1 MGILSNTLWAKNHI
15 INNWVASI
23 LGGSNINLNEYN
35 IYQSFQRAYAKETQT
50 KKEPKVGDVTVM
62 VVGNWKLEVSP
73 RLCQN
78 ESSVFFFFFPEIA
91 SYGLFY
97 LPLLWALLI
106 AQSNHCYLF

>member
-1 MGILSNTLWAKNHI
+1 MGILSNTLWAINHI
-15 INNWVASI
+15 INNWVSLI

-35 IYQSFQRAYAKETQT
+35 IYIYQSFQRAYAKETQT

-78 ESSVFFFFFPEIA
+78 ESSVFFFF
-91 SYGLFY
+91 S
-97 LPLLWALLI
+97 
-106 AQSNHCYLF
+106 